1 MITMPLPQLPLSQ
14 LPAQNPQRPVTSGHA
29 IRAVSAHSSTRP
41 FAPLSAHCSAS
52 LLCSRK
58 VWVTHSAVRCRRRIP
73 RPHHSRRRFWI
84 ASTVLT
90 LAFILAW
97 PFTQSTIVLQ
107 SPLIS
112 SVGSF
117 PATGILSSRGGRSL
131 GCSVGKV
138 PLGSFF
144 FATACF
150 MDSSK
155 LRITSSSRGF
165 FCVISL
171 IRSFPSPAHLAIG
184 AHCTPRLWNPT
195 LCFHR

>member
-1 MITMPLPQLPLSQ
+1 MITTPLPQLPLSQ
-14 LPAQNPQRPVTSGHA
+14 LPAQNPQRSVTSGHA
-29 IRAVSAHSSTRP
+29 IRAVSTHSSTRP

-58 VWVTHSAVRCRRRIP
+58 VWVPHSAVRCRRRIP
-73 RPHHSRRRFWI
+73 RRHHSRRRFWI

-97 PFTQSTIVLQ
+97 PFTHPTIVLQ

-131 GCSVGKV
+131 GCFVHKV
-138 PLGSFF
+138 LLFAFPPL
-144 FATACF
+144 
-150 MDSSK
+150 
-155 LRITSSSRGF
+155 
-165 FCVISL
+165 
-171 IRSFPSPAHLAIG
+171 
-184 AHCTPRLWNPT
+184 
-195 LCFHR
+195 FHGL